1 MRKIAFDSKG
11 LARIIGKIA
20 HLKARNT
27 AAQQLLAIFDDLR
40 PILLIYFNLLRF
52 FPRFIAGHSTLPGS

>member
-20 HLKARNT
+20 HLKAT
-27 AAQQLLAIFDDLR
+27 QQLLAIFDDLR

-52 FPRFIAGHSTLPGS
+52 FQRFIAGHSTLPGS

>member
-20 HLKARNT
+20 HLKET
-27 AAQQLLAIFDDLR
+27 QQLLAIFDDLR

-52 FPRFIAGHSTLPGS
+52 FQRFIAGHSTLPGS